1 VRITQDSHGAISGAA
16 KPSADASSDARAD
29 QELTGMDKL
38 VIEGGQQLAGEITVS
53 GAKNAALPILCASLL
68 SAEPVQLSNVPDL
81 QDVRTML
88 KLLRM
93 MGVEAEA
100 PGAGR
105 VMLDA
110 SKVHSP
116 VAPYE
121 LVKTMRAS
129 ILVLGP
135 LVARFGEA
143 KVSLPGG
150 CAIGARPV
158 DQHIK
163 GLQAM
168 GAEINIEHG
177 FIEARA
183 KKLKGTRI
191 ITDMI
196 TVTGTENLLM
206 AAVLAEGETVIENA
220 AREPE
225 VGDLAHLL
233 VAMGAKIDGIG
244 TDRLVIQGV
253 DKLHGAEHTVV
264 PDRIEAGTFLCA
276 VAAAGGD
283 VTLRN
288 VRPQI
293 LEAVIDK
300 LREAGVTIDEGSDWL
315 RVRMNQRAKAVSF
328 RTSEYPAFPTDM
340 QAQFMALNVIADGA
354 SRVVETIFEN
364 RFMHVQELNR
374 LGANITI
381 DGNTALVTGV
391 DKLSGAKVMATDLR
405 ASASLV
411 LAGLCAQ
418 GETLIDRIYHL
429 DRGYDRMEVKLTSV
443 GAKVRRI
450 SGKEA

>member
-1 VRITQDSHGAISGAA
+1 MAAAGSGAA
-16 KPSADASSDARAD
+16 REG
-29 QELTGMDKL
+29 QLGMDKL
-38 VIEGGQQLAGEITVS
+38 SIEGGRRLSGELSVS

-68 SAEPVQLSNVPDL
+68 AADPLELANVPDL
-81 QDVRTML
+81 KDVRTTL
-88 KLLRM
+88 TLLEQ
-93 MGVEAEA
+93 MGVRARLS
-100 PGAGR
+100 GGT
-105 VMLDA
+105 VSLDA
-110 SKVHSP
+110 THVDNP

-135 LVARFGEA
+135 LLARFGTA

-168 GAEINIEHG
+168 GADISIEHG
-177 FIEARA
+177 YIEARA
-183 KKLKGTRI
+183 RRLKGARI
-191 ITDMI
+191 VTDMV

-206 AAVLAEGETVIENA
+206 AAVLADGETILENA

-225 VGDLAHLL
+225 VCDLAHLL

-253 DKLHGAEHTVV
+253 EKLHGARHAVI

-283 VTLRN
+283 VMLRD
-288 VRPQI
+288 VRPST
-293 LEAVIDK
+293 LDAVTAK
-300 LREAGVTIDEGSDWL
+300 LREAGVTIEEGDDWL
-315 RVRMNQRAKAVSF
+315 RVRMDGRPSAVSV

-340 QAQFMALNVIADGA
+340 QAQFMALNAIAEGSAQVI
-354 SRVVETIFEN
+354 ETIFEN

-374 LGANITI
+374 LGAHIAI

-391 DKLSGAKVMATDLR
+391 RELSGATVMATDLR

-411 LAGLCAQ
+411 IAGLTAQ
-418 GETLIDRIYHL
+418 GETIVERIYHL
-429 DRGYDRMEVKLTSV
+429 DRGYDRMEDKLTRI
-443 GAKVRRI
+443 GANVRRVPAH
-450 SGKEA
+450 SGVRA

>member
-1 VRITQDSHGAISGAA
+1 MI
-16 KPSADASSDARAD
+16 
-29 QELTGMDKL
+29 LTG
-38 VIEGGQQLAGEITVS
+38 GRRLAGEIQVS

-68 SAEPVQLSNVPDL
+68 SAEPLRLDNVPDL

-88 KLLRM
+88 ALLGG
-93 MGVEAEA
+93 MGVTSEVD
-100 PGAGR
+100 GAR
-105 VMLDA
+105 VVLDA
-110 SKVHSP
+110 ANVGEP

-135 LVARFGEA
+135 LVARFGYA

-168 GAEINIEHG
+168 GAEISIEHG
-177 FIEARA
+177 YIEARA
-183 KKLKGTRI
+183 TRLKGARI
-191 ITDMI
+191 VTDMI

-206 AAVLAEGETVIENA
+206 AAVLADGETILENA

-225 VGDLAHLL
+225 VTDLANLL
-233 VAMGAKIDGIG
+233 VKMGARIDGIG

-253 DKLHGAEHTVV
+253 ERLHGASHAVV

-283 VTLRN
+283 VTLRGMRAN
-288 VRPQI
+288 L
-293 LEAVIDK
+293 LEAVLGK
-300 LREAGVTIDEGSDWL
+300 LRETGAVLEEQADTL
-315 RVRMNQRAKAVSF
+315 RVRMDRRPAAVAI

-340 QAQFMALNVIADGA
+340 QAQFMTLNAVAEGSA
-354 SRVVETIFEN
+354 HVVETIFEN

-374 LGANITI
+374 LGADIVV

-391 DKLSGAKVMATDLR
+391 ARLSGAAVMATDLR

-411 LAGLCAQ
+411 IAGLCAD
-418 GETLIDRIYHL
+418 GETVIDRIYHL
-429 DRGYDRMEVKLTSV
+429 DRGYDRMEAKLNAV
-443 GAKVRRI
+443 GADVRRLTG
-450 SGKEA
+450 SPA

>member
-1 VRITQDSHGAISGAA
+1 
-16 KPSADASSDARAD
+16 
-29 QELTGMDKL
+29 MDKL
-38 VIEGGQQLAGEITVS
+38 VIEGGRPLSGEIGIS

-68 SAEPVQLSNVPDL
+68 TADPLHLENVPDL
-81 QDVRTML
+81 QDVRTTL
-88 KLLRM
+88 KLLAQ
-93 MGVEAEA
+93 MGVREERSS
-100 PGAGR
+100 GALT
-105 VMLDA
+105 LDA
-110 SKVHSP
+110 GAVDNP

-135 LVARFGEA
+135 LLARFGHA

-168 GAEINIEHG
+168 GAEISIEHG
-177 FIEARA
+177 YIEARA
-183 KKLKGTRI
+183 KRLKGARI
-191 ITDMI
+191 MTDMI

-206 AAVLAEGETVIENA
+206 AAVLADGETVLENA

-225 VGDLAHLL
+225 VGDLAQLL
-233 VAMGAKIDGIG
+233 VSMGAKIAGIG

-253 DKLHGAEHTVV
+253 DKLHGAHHSVI

-276 VAAAGGD
+276 AAAAGGD
-283 VTLRN
+283 VTLRG
-288 VRPQI
+288 VRPI
-293 LEAVIDK
+293 TLEAVTMK
-300 LREAGVTIDEGSDWL
+300 LREAGVAIDQGDDWL
-315 RVRMNQRAKAVSF
+315 RVQMTRRPKGVSF

-340 QAQFMALNVIADGA
+340 QAQFMALNAIADGT
-354 SRVVETIFEN
+354 SQVVETIFEN

-391 DKLSGAKVMATDLR
+391 PRLSGATVMATDLR

-411 LAGLCAQ
+411 IAGLAAE
-418 GETLIDRIYHL
+418 GETLVDRIYHL
-429 DRGYDRMEVKLTSV
+429 DRGYDRMEKKLTAI
-443 GAKVRRI
+443 GAQVRRV
-450 SGKEA
+450 SGRPAATSENDA